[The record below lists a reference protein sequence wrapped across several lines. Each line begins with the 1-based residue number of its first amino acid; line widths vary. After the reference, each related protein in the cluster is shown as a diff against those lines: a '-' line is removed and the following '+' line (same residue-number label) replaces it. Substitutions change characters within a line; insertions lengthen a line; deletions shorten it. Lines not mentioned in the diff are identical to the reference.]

1 VAAFEYVGRYPDSDA
16 VVVPKGYAD
25 ADNAATAVTQA
36 YIDQQCAIQ
45 AANAVSQAY
54 ITQAVANYAT
64 ATMVSTANAAYVPL
78 TQLGSANGVAQ
89 ATSSGVAASAQ
100 LPTLVT
106 NRLPKSYSIA
116 TSGTDFLGGDSF
128 TVTTTTL
135 QEYIIASLPIPDPG
149 YPWIPWITAY
159 ISGQAAGSP
168 SGSRFI
174 GNGNFG
180 LLTVMPPS
188 GVSTKLYAAGVC
200 TSDTVTNWYQALPYG
215 STQNPSTPMTP
226 LTQPPIIGPLTLNLG
241 ACCWSGH
248 GYTFNGLGKVF
259 HVTVLPALG
268 TGALPS

>member
-1 VAAFEYVGRYPDSDA
+1 MAALETVGRYPDSNSVIA
-16 VVVPKGYAD
+16 SKAYAD

-64 ATMVSTANAAYVPL
+64 TSQLSASTAPYVPNS
-78 TQLGSANGVAQ
+78 TLGAANGVA
-89 ATSSGVAASAQ
+89 ATNSSGLVPAGQ

-106 NRLPKSYSIA
+106 NRLAKSYSIA
-116 TSGTDFLGGDSF
+116 TSGTNFLGGDSF

-149 YPWIPWITAY
+149 YPWYPRVFAY
-159 ISGQAAGSP
+159 ISGQAAGSS

-180 LLTVMPPS
+180 LLTVMPPA
-188 GVSTKLYAAGVC
+188 GISTKIYGAGVC
-200 TSDTVTNWYQALPYG
+200 TSDTVTNWYQCLPYG
-215 STQNPSTPMTP
+215 GAQNTSIPMTP
-226 LTQPPIIGPLTLNLG
+226 LNQPPIIGPLTLNLG
-241 ACCWSGH
+241 ACCWSGN
-248 GYTFNGLGKVF
+248 GYTFNGPGLVY
-259 HVTVLPALG
+259 HVTVVPALG
-268 TGALPS
+268 TGQLPS

>member
-1 VAAFEYVGRYPDSDA
+1 MGALEYVGRYPDSDA
-16 VVVPKGYAD
+16 VLVPKGYAD

-64 ATMVSTANAAYVPL
+64 SAMVTTANAAFAPL
-78 TQLGSANGVAQ
+78 TKLGAANGIAQ
-89 ATSSGVAASAQ
+89 ATAGGLANPAQ

-135 QEYIIASLPIPDPG
+135 QEYIIASLSIPDPG
-149 YPWIPWITAY
+149 YPWIPWITVY
-159 ISGQAAGSP
+159 ISGQAAGAS

-188 GVSTKLYAAGVC
+188 GVSTKIYAAGVC

-215 STQNPSTPMTP
+215 AAVNPTTPQTP
-226 LTQPPIIGPLTLNLG
+226 LNQPPIIGPLTLNLG
-241 ACCWSGH
+241 CCCWSGN
-248 GYTFNGLGKVF
+248 GYTFNGPGKVF